1 MADLQTHVDTA
12 VRKALAAAD
21 GDPTRAQRLLARWA
35 ATDPRLMAGLSKPFL
50 AGITAHAVQRVSGK
64 KIPSAATP
72 DTPGAGTKRSRRPT
86 QLTPEDFE
94 AVVGR
99 LGQAIGTS
107 RAPEGMSA
115 LIRAP
120 QPTRAG
126 TGHEKT
132 LRALAVT
139 YARQRLERRA
149 DELDRVNRT
158 GKSAD

>member
-1 MADLQTHVDTA
+1 MADLQTHVDAA
-12 VRKALAAAD
+12 VRKAMSAAD
-21 GDPTRAQRLLARWA
+21 GDPARAQRLLARWA

-64 KIPSAATP
+64 KVPSAAAP
-72 DTPGAGTKRSRRPT
+72 DPGRAGSNRSRRPA

-107 RAPEGMSA
+107 RAPEGMTA

-126 TGHEKT
+126 SSHEKT

-149 DELDRVNRT
+149 DALDRVSRPGET
-158 GKSAD
+158 AD